1 MELASPRPEGVLA
14 LPTSAMGSAVAKKHR
29 PVRLAL
35 IGNQAFAM
43 LNFRGTLISTLV
55 AQGVEV
61 FALAPAMTPLDE
73 AALRDLGAIP
83 VGYRLERNGVNPLS
97 DLASATQLFRALRSI
112 RPDKVLTF
120 TVKPVVLGTLAAW
133 LAGVPHRYAL
143 IEGLGRLFID
153 VPGERHPVL
162 QRLVSQLYRL
172 ALGRATRTLFLNR
185 EDMADFTEHGV
196 VPAAA
201 AEMIGGIGI
210 DLQLWKSSP
219 PMPHPLTFLFASRLL
234 REKGV
239 FEFIEAARRVLSQ
252 HPRVKFVVLG
262 QTEEGGAVSDNHMLR
277 AVDEGVIEWPGH
289 VPVLPWLQRA
299 SVFVLPTYYREGV
312 PRSIQ
317 EAMAVGL
324 AVITTDMPGCRDTV
338 VAGEN
343 GLLVAPRN
351 LDELVEAM
359 LAFVR
364 EPELIDRMGQRG
376 RELAEERFDVH
387 AAVARTLS
395 AIGL

>member
-1 MELASPRPEGVLA
+1 
-14 LPTSAMGSAVAKKHR
+14 
-29 PVRLAL
+29 
-35 IGNQAFAM
+35 
-43 LNFRGTLISTLV
+43 
-55 AQGVEV
+55 
-61 FALAPAMTPLDE
+61 
-73 AALRDLGAIP
+73 
-83 VGYRLERNGVNPLS
+83 
-97 DLASATQLFRALRSI
+97 
-112 RPDKVLTF
+112 
-120 TVKPVVLGTLAAW
+120 
-133 LAGVPHRYAL
+133 
-143 IEGLGRLFID
+143 
-153 VPGERHPVL
+153 
-162 QRLVSQLYRL
+162 
-172 ALGRATRTLFLNR
+172 
-185 EDMADFTEHGV
+185 
-196 VPAAA
+196 
-201 AEMIGGIGI
+201 
-210 DLQLWKSSP
+210 
-219 PMPHPLTFLFASRLL
+219 
-234 REKGV
+234 
-239 FEFIEAARRVLSQ
+239 
-252 HPRVKFVVLG
+252 
-262 QTEEGGAVSDNHMLR
+262 MLR